1 MCIADESQI
10 LREVLSYLSA
20 HHDAED
26 TLEGIVEWWLL
37 EQRIRRQTATVQEVI
52 AELARRRLVLE
63 RRGQDDRVRYRLNR
77 RKSKEVAALLEEV
90 TPDTR
95 AGRRPRP
102 PR

>member
-10 LREVLSYLSA
+10 LREVLSYLSE

-37 EQRIRRQTATVQEVI
+37 EQRIRRQTATVQAVI

-90 TPDTR
+90 KPD
-95 AGRRPRP
+95 ACAAPRP
-102 PR
+102 CPPR

>member
-10 LREVLSYLSA
+10 LREVLSYLSE

-90 TPDTR
+90 KPETR
-95 AGRRPRP
+95 ARRRPRP

>member
-10 LREVLSYLSA
+10 LREVLSYLSE

-90 TPDTR
+90 KPDTC

>member
-10 LREVLSYLSA
+10 LREVLSYLSE

-90 TPDTR
+90 SPDSC
-95 AGRRPRP
+95 AGRRPCP